1 MSVVIYVGFPGGSVV
16 KNLPANAGDL
26 GLIPGQGRFL
36 GEGHGRPLQ
45 CSCLGS
51 LVDRGAWWSTVH
63 RIVKIRTRLRIH
75 AATNRK
81 LQHFI
86 VYIFYLGTGFEPHPQ
101 FSFFF
106 LICGG
111 FCHTLKWN
119 SHGFACVPHPDPP
132 SPHPQ
137 FDGCSN
143 LQVPRARTHP
153 WWRSRFR
160 LVRGPGGFHMQRGM
174 SGSDSVKL
182 LCWIFHS
189 AWYTLPTRTEEA
201 CFTLIWMTCKYYAF
215 HYRPSKNFSVLCIGV
230 SYTTLVFI

>member
-1 MSVVIYVGFPGGSVV
+1 MSVVIYVGFSGGSVV
-16 KNLPANAGDL
+16 KNLPANAGDV
-26 GLIPGQGRFL
+26 GLIPGSGRFL
-36 GEGHGRPLQ
+36 GEGHGSPLQ

-51 LVDRGAWWSTVH
+51 PVDRGAWWSTVH
-63 RIVKIRTRLRIH
+63 AIVKIQTRLSTH

-86 VYIFYLGTGFEPHPQ
+86 VYTFYLGTGFEPH
-101 FSFFF
+101 S
-106 LICGG
+106 
-111 FCHTLKWN
+111 
-119 SHGFACVPHPDPP
+119 
-132 SPHPQ
+132 Q

-153 WWRSRFR
+153 WWRSWFR

-189 AWYTLPTRTEEA
+189 AWCTLPSRTEEA
-201 CFTLIWMTCKYYAF
+201 CFTLIWITCKYYAF

>member
-1 MSVVIYVGFPGGSVV
+1 MQETWVWSLGREDSLEKDTAGHSSVLAWAVSWTEELGGLQSIGLWRYGHDWGYMLLQIG
-16 KNLPANAGDL
+16 NFSISLSIFSIWEQDL
-26 GLIPGQGRFL
+26 SPIPNFL
-36 GEGHGRPLQ
+36 
-45 CSCLGS
+45 
-51 LVDRGAWWSTVH
+51 
-63 RIVKIRTRLRIH
+63 
-75 AATNRK
+75 
-81 LQHFI
+81 
-86 VYIFYLGTGFEPHPQ
+86 
-101 FSFFF
+101 FFF

-111 FCHTLKWN
+111 FCHTFKWN

-160 LVRGPGGFHMQRGM
+160 LVRGPGGFHRQRGM

-182 LCWIFHS
+182 LCWISHS
-189 AWYTLPTRTEEA
+189 AWCTLPTRTEEA
-201 CFTLIWMTCKYYAF
+201 CFTLIWMTCKYHAF
-215 HYRPSKNFSVLCIGV
+215 HYRASKNFSVLCIGV